1 LFEQLTACSAALQAY
16 AEAHGALPS
25 EREMQGILDY
35 DLAWERR
42 RPGPEQRRGEIEEMF
57 GPGSADEPSEREAAM
72 RMIRRGALQMVAS
85 MLLQQIPQKSK
96 GEWDIYTG
104 VRLIHEAN
112 AKARSHRLEK
122 KDLAAVLEQLKKR
135 PKRKT

>member
-1 LFEQLTACSAALQAY
+1 
-16 AEAHGALPS
+16 
-25 EREMQGILDY
+25 MQGILDY

-96 GEWDIYTG
+96 CEWDIYTG